1 MQERLENS
9 HQTKGLI
16 RLTMVCN
23 ERCSFCNVPVEDYQ
37 RPTPPWEEIEQE
49 LELFVQTGQQ
59 TLTISGGEPTLLR
72 KRLLRLIRE
81 AKSRGIPFIE
91 LQTNAVLLKK
101 NYVAELVEAGLTSS
115 FISFLSEQ
123 ADLHDELVKLEGA
136 FDSCVQGIE
145 NLIEAGVWVTLN
157 PVLTEQTAGRLLEYI
172 HFVHE
177 RFPKIKTISLSVVQP
192 HGRAKKNW
200 QLLPDYQELKEL
212 VPKAIALS
220 KEYGIELLNPYCGLP
235 ICIGWTAELDKCVET
250 IDHRKTF
257 RPNIQNKGNKSKG
270 PACQWC
276 AFRVGCGGAWH
287 QYWEVRAGSGIQAP
301 FEIVPP
307 WIEVLENEYQ
317 QVCFWNQGK
326 GFQAKA
332 PSVWLIVDILT
343 RDSVAEVLSGYFTE
357 LVLFLDWKNPIKMRR
372 ELQLIQRLQKRFQ
385 ATEQRIHCLIDRH
398 SCSPQIQ
405 ELWVELCLRL
415 TLNLK
420 VTDTL
425 PEQFSSWGK
434 DD

>member
-1 MQERLENS
+1 MQENLENS

-16 RLTMVCN
+16 RLTMACN

-37 RPTPPWEEIEQE
+37 RPTPPWEKIEQE
-49 LELFVQTGQQ
+49 LEKFVLTGQQ

-81 AKSRGIPFIE
+81 AKIRGIPFIE

-115 FISFLSEQ
+115 FISFLSEK

-157 PVLTEQTAGRLLEYI
+157 PVLTAKTAGRLLEYI

-177 RFPKIKTISLSVVQP
+177 RFPEIKTISLSVVQP

-200 QLLPDYQELKEL
+200 HLLPDYQELKEL
-212 VPKAIALS
+212 VPKAIELS
-220 KEYGIELLNPYCGLP
+220 QEYGIELLNPYCGLP
-235 ICIGWTAELDKCVET
+235 ICIGWTGEVDKCVET
-250 IDHRKTF
+250 IDHNKTF

-270 PACQWC
+270 LACQWC

-287 QYWEVRAGSGIQAP
+287 QYWEVRSGSGIEAP
-301 FEIVPP
+301 FKVVPP

-317 QVCFWNQGK
+317 QVYFWSQGDTLER
-326 GFQAKA
+326 KA
-332 PSVWLIVDILT
+332 PSAWLVVDTLT
-343 RDSVAEVLSGYFTE
+343 RDSLSKILPVFFTE
-357 LVLFLDWKNPIKMRR
+357 LVLFLDWKNPMEMRS
-372 ELQLIQRLQKRFQ
+372 ELQLIQRLQKRFRF
-385 ATEQRIHCLIDRH
+385 TEQRVHCLIDGNA
-398 SCSPQIQ
+398 CSAKVQ
-405 ELWVELCLRL
+405 ELWAELCLRL
-415 TLNLK
+415 DLNLK
-420 VTDTL
+420 ITKTL